1 MKMLSHIWGQTNR
14 PTDQQSDQL
23 LELLEWLF
31 ATKNTESIHSLI
43 GDYQLTVRSWSGVE
57 FIIHWSHSQ
66 SFQIDVQKLKNYVL
80 EVCILICLNHTKS
93 PDWPLC
99 GEEQDIICIIWRF
112 FKDLDDFSDI
122 ITGNDWNSVH
132 RMLEDSMQIVLIW
145 TECMIRRAQDNLA
158 SLI

>member
-1 MKMLSHIWGQTNR
+1 MMSIQNKPSSRLVFQTEL
-14 PTDQQSDQL
+14 DQICW
-23 LELLEWLF
+23 E
-31 ATKNTESIHSLI
+31 KNTESIHSLI
-43 GDYQLTVRSWSGVE
+43 GDYQLTVRSWSGFE
-57 FIIHWSHSQ
+57 FIIHRSHSQ
-66 SFQIDVQKLKNYVL
+66 SPQIDVQKLKNYVL

-132 RMLEDSMQIVLIW
+132 RSNAIVCWRILCKLYW
-145 TECMIRRAQDNLA
+145 FGL
-158 SLI
+158 SVW